1 MFRRAEIRDVERI
14 SEIYDALHSR
24 EEAGRACM
32 GWVRGVY
39 PTRETARA
47 AVDAGD
53 MFVLEEEGRVV
64 AAARINRIQVPE
76 YANAA
81 WRHPAPDAQ
90 VMVLHTLVVDP
101 DCAGRGCGTRF
112 VDFYESYARAQ
123 SCPFLRMDTNARNR
137 AARALYKKL
146 GYEEVSIVPCAF
158 NGIPGV
164 QLVCLEKK
172 LED

>member
-24 EEAGRACM
+24 EEAGRACI

-53 MFVLEEEGRVV
+53 MFVLEEDGRVV

-90 VMVLHTLVVDP
+90 GDGAAH
-101 DCAGRGCGTRF
+101 AGGRSGLRRKGLWHALRG
-112 VDFYESYARAQ
+112 
-123 SCPFLRMDTNARNR
+123 FL
-137 AARALYKKL
+137 
-146 GYEEVSIVPCAF
+146 
-158 NGIPGV
+158 
-164 QLVCLEKK
+164 
-172 LED
+172 